1 MKTHLESILPM
12 LERTKART
20 LANIVHTHLLSGH
33 SALIACSALE
43 LGLMARYLC
52 KHTDKHGCNESLTI
66 TEGETTVII
75 QTAINNQ
82 TQP

>member
-1 MKTHLESILPM
+1 MIQHLEYAMPM

-75 QTAINNQ
+75 QTEIKTN
-82 TQP
+82 TP